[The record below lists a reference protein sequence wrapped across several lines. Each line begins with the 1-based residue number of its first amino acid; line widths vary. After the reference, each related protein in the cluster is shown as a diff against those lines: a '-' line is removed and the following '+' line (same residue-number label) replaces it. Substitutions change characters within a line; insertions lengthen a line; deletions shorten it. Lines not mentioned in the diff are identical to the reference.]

1 MPCSVT
7 SGGNPMSEA
16 EMDLH
21 TIGGLREEAAAEG
34 RPLKQLVSLRPED
47 QLTTAIRKLFHN
59 RCSMA
64 PVLTGPSTGAPL
76 YLGPCSAGH
85 ALSLQ
90 CPSAFT
96 ATVQLQHAFLSMSI
110 RAYTRRRCSNA
121 QRTSEAGD
129 LNSMPVL
136 EWGIVV
142 CVTGYLTVQRQTNS
156 FLSSQYCCAGV
167 RPPNLT
173 PPGTPP
179 LHSPKS
185 REPSDNEVCSLLH
198 IATISGVLGALMR
211 HFRASLASL
220 PLLGQAIGSLPI
232 GTWSPDSALVRRELN
247 GGQQVNSV
255 PIYPASDVFSHKVC
269 ILLAL

>member
-1 MPCSVT
+1 M
-7 SGGNPMSEA
+7 
-16 EMDLH
+16 
-21 TIGGLREEAAAEG
+21 
-34 RPLKQLVSLRPED
+34 
-47 QLTTAIRKLFHN
+47 
-59 RCSMA
+59 
-64 PVLTGPSTGAPL
+64 
-76 YLGPCSAGH
+76 
-85 ALSLQ
+85 
-90 CPSAFT
+90 
-96 ATVQLQHAFLSMSI
+96 
-110 RAYTRRRCSNA
+110 
-121 QRTSEAGD
+121 
-129 LNSMPVL
+129 
-136 EWGIVV
+136 
-142 CVTGYLTVQRQTNS
+142 NS
-156 FLSSQYCCAGV
+156 FLSSQYCCEGV

-211 HFRASLASL
+211 YFRASLASL

-269 ILLAL
+269 IPLALSPSRLHGGEL